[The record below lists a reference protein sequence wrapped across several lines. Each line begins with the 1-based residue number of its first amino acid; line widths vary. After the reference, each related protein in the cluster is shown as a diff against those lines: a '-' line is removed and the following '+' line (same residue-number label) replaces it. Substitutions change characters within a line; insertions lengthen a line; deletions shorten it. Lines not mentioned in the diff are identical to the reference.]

1 MAKKKELQ
9 SWDNPRD
16 FLNMDRNL
24 VLAQVVQD
32 FNDSNNYQK
41 NAFELFQ
48 ECYKMYRAYTDD
60 ENLREDGSNLF
71 IPYIFN
77 IVENAFPKIVKSLFS
92 VRPYIPF
99 MPVNANDPDSSRKA
113 ENMTKLVEWELDNK
127 MKGRLV
133 YNDILRSACM
143 YGTAISKQTWKLE
156 ERPVVKR
163 AEIAGYQTDPET
175 GLTVAVTNMQP
186 VETTEI
192 TYDAPFMQNIE
203 LQDFFFDPYGT
214 DIDNCEYVIHRYW
227 LPMHKIIQM
236 SESEQLDVDVK
247 TIKEKLTPKGRTGEQ
262 GREYDKSSAINMG
275 QKPNRSNEVE
285 VLEYWT
291 NDLKC
296 IVLNK
301 SLVALVTPNP
311 YWHRRK
317 PFSKWECVPVSGE
330 FYGIGIIEMCRQLQ
344 IELNTTRNQRID
356 NVSFALNR
364 MYTILRTANI
374 DTTQLR
380 SRPNGFIE
388 VDDHD
393 DIKEM
398 QTTEVKSSSY
408 TEETVIKNDMDVTSG
423 VYNYTRGEPADRRE
437 TATTASIL
445 AQAGNDRFESQV
457 LQIGWGGFSDSALQ
471 LAWLNRQY
479 ITVDT
484 EIAVVGDNG
493 EQSTVMVNQ
502 DDIDVDLQIIPAPS
516 SLFSAANKQIQQNA
530 LVQLSNIMVNN
541 PNVNQEEFLRRIFE
555 SFDFTDPDKLIA
567 KQTPVPQQAPVNQAP
582 AQDVETAVSPE
593 NAGEEGSTGENLT
606 NANTGGE
613 EMTDNDIAFLQNVGI
628 NA

>member
-16 FLNMDRNL
+16 FLNMDRDL
-24 VLAQVVQD
+24 VLKQVIQD
-32 FNDSNNYQK
+32 FNDSNAYQE
-41 NAFELFQ
+41 NAFKLFQ
-48 ECYKMYRAYTDD
+48 DCYKMYRAHIEA
-60 ENLREDGSNLF
+60 ENMREDGSNLF

-77 IVENAFPKIVKSLFS
+77 IVENAYPKIVKSLFS

-99 MPVNANDPDSSRKA
+99 MPVNSNDADSARKA

-133 YNDILRSACM
+133 YNNILRSACM

-163 AEIAGYQTDPET
+163 TEVVGYQTDPET
-175 GLTVAVTNMQP
+175 GLTVSVTSMQP
-186 VETTEI
+186 TETREI

-227 LPMHKIIQM
+227 LPMHKIISM
-236 SESEQLDVDVK
+236 ADSGQLDIDEG
-247 TIKEKLTPKGRTGEQ
+247 TIKKKLTAIGRQSEN
-262 GREYDKSSAINMG
+262 DKSSVINMG
-275 QKPNRSNEVE
+275 QKPSRSNEVE

-291 NDLKC
+291 NDIKC

-301 SLVALVTPNP
+301 TLVALVTPNP
-311 YWHRRK
+311 YWHKRK

-364 MYTILRTANI
+364 MFTILRTANI

-388 VDDHD
+388 VDDHG
-393 DIKEM
+393 DIKELPIN
-398 QTTEVKSSSY
+398 EVKASSY

-484 EIAVVGDNG
+484 EIAVVGDDG
-493 EQSTVMVNQ
+493 KQSTAMVNQ
-502 DDIDVDLQIIPAPS
+502 DDIDVDLQIIPTPS
-516 SLFSAANKQIQQNA
+516 SLFSAANKQIQQNV
-530 LVQLSNIMVNN
+530 LVQLANIMVNN
-541 PNVNQEEFLRRIFE
+541 PNVNQEEFLKRIFE
-555 SFDFTDPDKLIA
+555 AFDFTDPEKLLVSN
-567 KQTPVPQQAPVNQAP
+567 QPTQQAQPATEVNETLNPEVP
-582 AQDVETAVSPE
+582 AEPQVD
-593 NAGEEGSTGENLT
+593 LT

-613 EMTDNDIAFLQNVGI
+613 AMTEDDISFLQNIGV
-628 NA
+628 NT

>member
-1 MAKKKELQ
+1 MAKKKELK

-16 FLNMDRNL
+16 FLNMDDKL
-24 VLAQVVQD
+24 VLQRVVQD
-32 FNDSNNYQK
+32 FNDSKSFQQESFK
-41 NAFELFQ
+41 MFE
-48 ECYKMYRAYTDD
+48 ECYKMYRAYIEE

-92 VRPYIPF
+92 VRPYIPYI
-99 MPVNANDPDSSRKA
+99 PVNANDKESAKKA
-113 ENMTKLVEWELDNK
+113 DNMTKLVEWELDNK

-133 YNDILRSACM
+133 YNEILRNVCI

-163 AEIAGYQTDPET
+163 AEVMGYQTDPET
-175 GLTVAVTNMQP
+175 GLTVQVSTMQP
-186 VETTEI
+186 METTEI
-192 TYDAPFMQNIE
+192 TYDAPYMQNVDLE
-203 LQDFFFDPYGT
+203 NFFFDPYGT

-227 LPMHKIIQM
+227 LPMHRLVQM
-236 SESEQLDVDVK
+236 AESNQLDVDVA
-247 TIKEKLTPKGRTGEQ
+247 TLKEKISPSGRREGE
-262 GREYDKSSAINMG
+262 GNDKQNLIKRGA
-275 QKPNRSNEVE
+275 KPTRSNEVE

-291 NDLKC
+291 NDIKC
-296 IVLNK
+296 IVLGQ
-301 SLVALVTPNP
+301 SLVALVAPNP

-317 PFSKWECVPVSGE
+317 PFTKWECVPVSGE
-330 FYGIGIIEMCRQLQ
+330 FYGIGIVEMCRQLQ

-356 NVSFALNR
+356 NVSYALNR
-364 MYTILRTANI
+364 MYSILRSANI
-374 DTTQLR
+374 DTTQLK

-393 DIKEM
+393 DIKELAVY
-398 QTTEVKSSSY
+398 EVKNSAY

-457 LQIGWGGFSDSALQ
+457 LQIGWGGFSESALQ

-493 EQSTVMVNQ
+493 QQASIMVNQ

-516 SLFSAANKQIQQNA
+516 SLFSAANKQIKQNTIT
-530 LVQLSNIMVNN
+530 QLSNILVNN
-541 PNVNQEEFLRRIFE
+541 PYVNQNEFLKRVFE
-555 SFDFTDPDKLIA
+555 TFDFTDPESLLA
-567 KQTPVPQQAPVNQAP
+567 QNQNAAPEAP
-582 AQDVETAVSPE
+582 ATTDTTPESPE
-593 NAGEEGSTGENLT
+593 ASIMTTPMEEDLT
-606 NANTGGE
+606 NANTAGE
-613 EMTDNDIAFLQNVGI
+613 DMTENDTAFLQNIGI

>member
-344 IELNTTRNQRID
+344 VELNTTRNQRID

-393 DIKEM
+393 DIREM

-555 SFDFTDPDKLIA
+555 AFDFTDPDKLIA
-567 KQTPVPQQAPVNQAP
+567 KQMPVPQQAPVNQAP

>member
-1 MAKKKELQ
+1 MPKMKEVKV
-9 SWDNPRD
+9 WDNPRD
-16 FLNMDRNL
+16 FLNMDRKL
-24 VLAQVVQD
+24 VLQRVLED
-32 FNDSNNYQK
+32 FNDSSNFQSK
-41 NAFELFQ
+41 SFELFE
-48 ECYKMYRAYTDD
+48 ECYKMYRAHIDD
-60 ENLREDGSNLF
+60 KDLREDGSNLF
-71 IPYIFN
+71 IPYVFN

-92 VRPYIPF
+92 VRPYIPYL
-99 MPVNANDPDSSRKA
+99 PVNANDAGSAKKA
-113 ENMTKLVEWELDNK
+113 DNMTKLVEWELDNK

-133 YNDILRSACM
+133 YNNILRSTCI

-175 GLTVAVTNMQP
+175 GFTAQITTMQP

-192 TYDAPFMQNIE
+192 VYDAPYMQNIE
-203 LQDFFFDPYGT
+203 LQNFFFDPYGT
-214 DIDNCEYVIHRYW
+214 DIDNCEYCIHRYW
-227 LPMHKIIQM
+227 LPMHKLIEM
-236 SESEQLDVDVK
+236 ANNGQLDISAKD
-247 TIKEKLTPKGRTGEQ
+247 IK
-262 GREYDKSSAINMG
+262 DKIGSTSTRATEGDTKSAAIGMG
-275 QKPNRSNEVE
+275 TKPNRTNDVE

-291 NDLKC
+291 NDVKC
-296 IVLNK
+296 LVLNRC
-301 SLVALVTPNP
+301 LVGLVTANP

-330 FYGIGIIEMCRQLQ
+330 FYGIGIVEMCRQLQ

-356 NVSFALNR
+356 NVSYALNR
-364 MYTILRTANI
+364 MYSILRSANI
-374 DTTQLR
+374 DTAQLK

-388 VDDHD
+388 VDSHD
-393 DIKEM
+393 DIKEL
-398 QTTEVKSSSY
+398 QVADVKSSAY

-445 AQAGNDRFESQV
+445 SQAGNDRFESQV

-484 EIAVVGDNG
+484 QIAVVGDNG
-493 EQSTVMVNQ
+493 EQSSIMINQ

-516 SLFSAANKQIQQNA
+516 SLFSAANKQIKQNS
-530 LVQLSNIMVNN
+530 LVQLSNILVNN
-541 PNVNQEEFLRRIFE
+541 PVVNQEEYLKRVFE
-555 SFDFTDPDKLIA
+555 AFDFTNPESLIN
-567 KQTPVPQQAPVNQAP
+567 KQQATP
-582 AQDVETAVSPE
+582 AIPTPTTTTEEEGTPTATQP
-593 NAGEEGSTGENLT
+593 GEEGTAPLT
-606 NANTGGE
+606 DADTGGQ
-613 EMTDNDIAFLQNVGI
+613 EMVADDMAFLQNIGI

>member
-1 MAKKKELQ
+1 MPKIKEVKV
-9 SWDNPRD
+9 WDNPRD
-16 FLNMDRNL
+16 FLNMDRKL
-24 VLAQVVQD
+24 VLQRVLQD
-32 FNDSNNYQK
+32 FNDSSNFQK
-41 NAFELFQ
+41 KPFELFE
-48 ECYKMYRAYTDD
+48 ECYKMYRAHID
-60 ENLREDGSNLF
+60 EKDMREDGSNLF

-92 VRPYIPF
+92 VRPYIPYL
-99 MPVNANDPDSSRKA
+99 PVNANDAGSAKKA
-113 ENMTKLVEWELDNK
+113 DNMTKLVEWELDNK

-133 YNDILRSACM
+133 YNNILRSACI

-175 GLTVAVTNMQP
+175 GFTAQITTMQP

-192 TYDAPFMQNIE
+192 VYDAPYMQNIE
-203 LQDFFFDPYGT
+203 LQNFFFDPYGT
-214 DIDNCEYVIHRYW
+214 DIDNCEYCIHRYW
-227 LPMHKIIQM
+227 LPMHKLIEM
-236 SESEQLDVDVK
+236 ANNGQLDISAK
-247 TIKEKLTPKGRTGEQ
+247 EIKEKIGSSSTRATEGDT
-262 GREYDKSSAINMG
+262 KSAAIGMG
-275 QKPNRSNEVE
+275 TKPNRTNDVE

-291 NDLKC
+291 NDVKC
-296 IVLNK
+296 IVLNRC
-301 SLVALVTPNP
+301 LVGLVTANP

-330 FYGIGIIEMCRQLQ
+330 FYGIGIVEMCRQLQ

-356 NVSFALNR
+356 NVSYALNR
-364 MYTILRTANI
+364 MYSILRAANI
-374 DTTQLR
+374 DTTQLK

-388 VDDHD
+388 VDSHD
-393 DIKEM
+393 DIKEL
-398 QTTEVKSSSY
+398 QVADVKSSAY

-445 AQAGNDRFESQV
+445 SQAGNDRFESQV

-484 EIAVVGDNG
+484 QIAVVGDNG
-493 EQSTVMVNQ
+493 EQSSIMINQ

-516 SLFSAANKQIQQNA
+516 SLFSAANKQIKQNS
-530 LVQLSNIMVNN
+530 LVQLSNILVNN
-541 PNVNQEEFLRRIFE
+541 PTVNQEEYLKRVFE
-555 SFDFTDPDKLIA
+555 AFDFTNPESLINKPQA
-567 KQTPVPQQAPVNQAP
+567 TPTAPTVTEPTEGEGTPLTAQT
-582 AQDVETAVSPE
+582 
-593 NAGEEGSTGENLT
+593 GEEGTAPLT
-606 NANTGGE
+606 DADTGGQ
-613 EMTDNDIAFLQNVGI
+613 EMVADDMAFLQNIGI

>member
-1 MAKKKELQ
+1 MAKKKELK

-16 FLNMDRNL
+16 FLNMDRQL
-24 VLAQVVQD
+24 VLQQVVQD
-32 FNDSNNYQK
+32 YNESKAFQDK
-41 NAFELFQ
+41 AFELFQ
-48 ECYKMYRAYTDD
+48 ECYSMYRAHI
-60 ENLREDGSNLF
+60 EEKNIREDGSNLF

-92 VRPYIPF
+92 VRPYIPYI
-99 MPVNANDPDSSRKA
+99 PVNSNDADSARKA
-113 ENMTKLVEWELDNK
+113 DNMTKLVEWELDNK

-133 YNDILRSACM
+133 YNDILRGVCM

-163 AEIAGYQTDPET
+163 AEMVGYQTDPET
-175 GLTVAVTNMQP
+175 GLTVSVTTMQP
-186 VETTEI
+186 IETTEI
-192 TYDAPFMQNIE
+192 VYDAPYMQNIE
-203 LQDFFFDPYGT
+203 LQDFFFDPYGK
-214 DIDNCEYVIHRYW
+214 DIDDCEYCIHRYW
-227 LPMHKIIQM
+227 LPMHKIIEM
-236 SESEQLDVDVK
+236 ANNDQLDVDAEE
-247 TIKEKLTPKGRTGEQ
+247 IKKKISPAGRQTGE
-262 GREYDKSSAINMG
+262 GTYDKYASIGMG
-275 QKPNRSNEVE
+275 TKPNRTNDVE

-291 NDLKC
+291 NACKC
-296 IVLNK
+296 IVLNQT
-301 SLVALVTPNP
+301 LVALVTPNP

-317 PFSKWECVPVSGE
+317 PFTKWTCVPVSGE

-356 NVSFALNR
+356 NVSYALNR

-374 DTTQLR
+374 DTTQLK

-393 DIKEM
+393 DIREM
-398 QTTEVKSSSY
+398 DVNEVKNSAY

-457 LQIGWGGFSDSALQ
+457 LQIGWGGFSESALQ

-479 ITVDT
+479 ITMDT

-493 EQSTVMVNQ
+493 QQSTIMINQ

-516 SLFSAANKQIQQNA
+516 SLFSAANKQIKQNTI
-530 LVQLSNIMVNN
+530 VQLSNILVNN
-541 PNVNQEEFLRRIFE
+541 PNVNQPEFLKRVFE
-555 SFDFTDPDKLIA
+555 TFDFTDPEKLLNTP
-567 KQTPVPQQAPVNQAP
+567 QTPENIEQPITP
-582 AQDVETAVSPE
+582 ATPAEEEQPLI
-593 NAGEEGSTGENLT
+593 EEGMEQNLT
-606 NANTGGE
+606 NPDIANE
-613 EMTDNDIAFLQNVGI
+613 EMTADDTAFLQNIGI